1 MVARRECQNAAFSYA
16 PAAETTS
23 FLAILPPG
31 VYEVACLAREGTGD
45 VRMVHY
51 DEGMYA
57 VLAVRASVRQ

>member
-1 MVARRECQNAAFSYA
+1 MGGLQTKTRLLISPMRPQRRR
-16 PAAETTS
+16 TS

-31 VYEVACLAREGTGD
+31 VHEVTCLAREGTCD

-57 VLAVRASVRQ
+57 VRTSVGQ